1 MDINHFLDLMKK
13 GYHPEKI
20 ETNQDN
26 FFENFFYFKKNIREF
41 IIEFNRCSD
50 KEKENINSFLLNLY
64 PLSDYFLSETL
75 KYRRFDLSD
84 QISLDTINFINNSF
98 IEEFKDLNISFD
110 EQIKKNLDTLTS
122 VQSIID
128 LNQIKFNKLLT
139 SKKDLILIKEKDEKL
154 SKDIKDLEN
163 TNLAELRD
171 DLNIKQKKYENLKQ
185 EKNEMS
191 KNLEKVKKDIN
202 ELAKY
207 GDLKDR
213 LSKCRDIIQDLNLPR
228 DYTDRQLQD

>member
-13 GYHPEKI
+13 GYQPEKI

-75 KYRRFDLSD
+75 KYKRFDLSD

-128 LNQIKFNKLLT
+128 LNQIKFNKLLA
-139 SKKDLILIKEKDEKL
+139 SKKDLIAIKERDEKL
-154 SKDIKDLEN
+154 SKDIKELEN
-163 TNLAELRD
+163 TNLSELRD
-171 DLNIKQKKYENLKQ
+171 DLSIKQKKYEDLKQ